1 VVERYTQ
8 RAQRAVTYEKI
19 PSMKAAIRTD
29 DRHSN
34 HRYSNLTCS
43 ILATMVTAS
52 AVMSGCAGLKFY
64 PGEERADSEIGRL
77 LFNSEGASMNV
88 VTLDGVQHPH
98 PGRTLEILPG
108 PHTLVVKYAQ
118 TFTDS
123 GAPLHRDPSGK
134 TVPLTRYGTCSI
146 RFTIEAAQEL
156 FVFVDAVTDAGLTT
170 SAPPMIT
177 LRQTGYEQPALF
189 QERCKE
195 ESKAQLKEL

>member
-1 VVERYTQ
+1 
-8 RAQRAVTYEKI
+8 
-19 PSMKAAIRTD
+19 MKAAIKVF
-29 DRHSN
+29 
-34 HRYSNLTCS
+34 HRPSNLQRS
-43 ILATMVTAS
+43 VISTMLTAS
-52 AVMSGCAGLKFY
+52 ALMSGCGGIKFY

-108 PHTLVVKYAQ
+108 PHTLVVKYGQ
-118 TFTDS
+118 TFTDT
-123 GAPLHRDPSGK
+123 GDPLHSDPSGR
-134 TVPLTRYGTCSI
+134 TAPLTRYGTCSI

-156 FVFVDAVTDAGLTT
+156 FVFVDAVADAGLTT

-195 ESKAQLKEL
+195 ESKARLKGL